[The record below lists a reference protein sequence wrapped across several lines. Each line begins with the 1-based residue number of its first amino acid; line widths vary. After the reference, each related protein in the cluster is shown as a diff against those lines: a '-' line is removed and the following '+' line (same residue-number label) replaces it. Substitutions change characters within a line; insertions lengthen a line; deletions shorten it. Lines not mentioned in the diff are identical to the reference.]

1 MRNVKVLVHILD
13 EYNDE
18 NILTTF
24 KYSPE
29 RVIFLR
35 EDTEEKQKIFKEVK
49 TYLRK
54 KVENIIVEDRIYDG
68 QHLKSIVNVI
78 DSILP
83 LKPAIHLSKLDNPLV
98 MIMLAQRAWANN
110 LSLLVSN
117 GDNNDIYKILKDGS
131 YIINTNSLH
140 LNIEDLIVSTGG
152 KIISETT
159 STYDREEYF
168 KTVEW
173 IIENYKTFKTA
184 KNIIRTKKVI
194 SVVNEVEPL
203 VVSVSFSGLN
213 PWEKDALISYINY
226 FKKSRFLKI
235 TGGVN
240 GKHLELKIKDDEA
253 KAFFYCSG
261 TWLELLTYKT
271 IKEMNIA
278 HDLRMGVKFVWDNS
292 SIDIINELDVVFT
305 RNNKLC
311 CISCKDT
318 SNYEAP
324 ELNELEVYS
333 NKIGGDSSGKIL
345 IATSVSK
352 KVITDQRAQ
361 EMGIN
366 LIIFRGNLKR
376 LENEIKN
383 IALSL

>member
-1 MRNVKVLVHILD
+1 MKSVKLLVHILD

-35 EDTEEKQKIFKEVK
+35 EDTEEKHKIFKEVK

-54 KVENIIVEDRIYDG
+54 KLGNIIVEDRIYNG
-68 QHLKSIVNVI
+68 NHLKNIVDVI

-83 LKPAIHLSKLDNPLV
+83 LKPDIHLSKLDDPLV

-110 LSLLVSN
+110 LNLLVSN
-117 GDNNDIYKILKDGS
+117 GENDDIYNILKDGT
-131 YIINTNSLH
+131 YVINTNSLH
-140 LNIEDLIVSTGG
+140 LTIEDLIVSTGG

-159 STYDREEYF
+159 SIYDTEEYF
-168 KTVEW
+168 NIVDW
-173 IIENYKTFKTA
+173 IIENYKIFKTA

-194 SVVNEVEPL
+194 SQVSEEESL
-203 VVSVSFSGLN
+203 IVSVSFSGLN
-213 PWEKDALISYINY
+213 PWEKDALVSYINY
-226 FKKSRFLKI
+226 FKKSRLLKI
-235 TGGVN
+235 IGGVN
-240 GKHLELKIKDDEA
+240 GKYLELKIKDDES

-271 IKEMNIA
+271 IKEMSIA
-278 HDLRMGVKFVWDNS
+278 NDLRMGVKFVWDNS
-292 SIDIINELDVVFT
+292 LTNIINELDVVFT
-305 RNNKLC
+305 INNKLC

-352 KVITDQRAQ
+352 KNITDQRAQ
-361 EMGIN
+361 EMGID

-376 LENEIKN
+376 FQIDIKN
-383 IALSL
+383 IVSSL